1 MHSHLQAPDSKTDSN
16 SRSGR
21 LKATVLGA
29 FAISTKLV
37 AVSARLIV
45 ISTSLAVSYGAHAD
59 AILEGER
66 FNPVTATQGMV
77 STSHA
82 LATEVAL
89 QILKDGGNAVD
100 AAVTAGF
107 ALAVTQPRSGNIG
120 GGGFML
126 IAPGDG
132 AAPEAIDYRETAPA
146 AATEDLFLD
155 DDGNVVQNRS
165 RFTHKAAGVP
175 GTVAG
180 LALALERHGS
190 ISLKQALAP
199 AIKLASDGFIVPRR
213 FNEGLEQ
220 ARERMTLWPATL
232 KTFYKED
239 GSAWQPGER
248 FRQPELAATLQRIA
262 DQGTDGFYRGE
273 TARLIA
279 EEMARHDGLITEA
292 DLAGYKPV
300 VRTPVHGTY
309 RGYDIYSMSPPSS
322 GGVHIVQ
329 ILNIMEG
336 FPIAEFGHNSASAIH
351 YMAEAMKLAYADR
364 TQYLGDTD
372 FVNVPVAGLI
382 SKGYAEELR
391 GTIREEARPAREI
404 KPGQPAAYESPETTH
419 FSVVDRWGNA
429 VSNTYTINFSY
440 GSGITVAGAGFLLNN
455 EMDDFSAKPGVPNA
469 YGLIGGAANKIEPGK
484 RMLSSM
490 SPTVV
495 RKDGRNFLVTGSP
508 GGSRIIT
515 TTLQVIM
522 NVIDHG
528 MNIQSAVSVPR
539 IHHQWLPDQIRIEQG
554 ISADTVKLLKSK
566 GHTVVTDSAMGAI
579 QSIMIGEDGTL
590 YGGADPRRSTSSA
603 MGF

>member
-1 MHSHLQAPDSKTDSN
+1 MHSHLQAPNSKTGSN
-16 SRSGR
+16 TRSGR
-21 LKATVLGA
+21 LKPTFLGA
-29 FAISTKLV
+29 FVIGTNLMAISTC
-37 AVSARLIV
+37 
-45 ISTSLAVSYGAHAD
+45 LAVSVGAHAD

-77 STSHA
+77 STSHT
-82 LATEVAL
+82 LATDVAL
-89 QILKDGGNAVD
+89 QVLKDGGNAVD

-190 ISLKQALAP
+190 ISLQQALAP
-199 AIKLASDGFIVPRR
+199 AIKLASDGFVVPRR
-213 FNEGLEQ
+213 FSEGLEQ
-220 ARERMTLWPATL
+220 ARERMTRWPSTL
-232 KTFYKED
+232 ETFYKED

-248 FRQPELAATLQRIA
+248 FRQPKLAATLQRIA
-262 DQGTDGFYRGE
+262 DQGTDGFYKGK

-279 EEMARHDGLITEA
+279 QEMASNDGLITEA
-292 DLAGYKPV
+292 DLASYKPV
-300 VRTPVHGTY
+300 IRTPVHGTY

-329 ILNIMEG
+329 ILNILEG
-336 FPIAEFGHNSASAIH
+336 FPIGEFGHNSASAIH
-351 YMAEAMKLAYADR
+351 HMAEAMKLAYADR

-372 FVNVPVAGLI
+372 FVDVPVEGLI

-391 GTIREEARPAREI
+391 STIKADKTRPASEI

-522 NVIDHG
+522 NVIDHD
-528 MNIQSAVSVPR
+528 MNPAEADAAVR
-539 IHHQWLPDQIRIEQG
+539 FHHQWYPDALRVERG
-554 ISADTVKLLKSK
+554 FPGDTKDLLE
-566 GHTVVTDSAMGAI
+566 AMGHKVRVEG
-579 QSIMIGEDGTL
+579 SIGASQTILRVGGVL
-590 YGGADPRRSTSSA
+590 YGSSDPRRSSGA
-603 MGF
+603 VLGD

>member
-37 AVSARLIV
+37 AVSTRLIV

-190 ISLKQALAP
+190 ISL
-199 AIKLASDGFIVPRR
+199 
-213 FNEGLEQ
+213 
-220 ARERMTLWPATL
+220 
-232 KTFYKED
+232 
-239 GSAWQPGER
+239 
-248 FRQPELAATLQRIA
+248 
-262 DQGTDGFYRGE
+262 
-273 TARLIA
+273 
-279 EEMARHDGLITEA
+279 
-292 DLAGYKPV
+292 
-300 VRTPVHGTY
+300 
-309 RGYDIYSMSPPSS
+309 
-322 GGVHIVQ
+322 
-329 ILNIMEG
+329 
-336 FPIAEFGHNSASAIH
+336 
-351 YMAEAMKLAYADR
+351 
-364 TQYLGDTD
+364 
-372 FVNVPVAGLI
+372 
-382 SKGYAEELR
+382 
-391 GTIREEARPAREI
+391 
-404 KPGQPAAYESPETTH
+404 
-419 FSVVDRWGNA
+419 
-429 VSNTYTINFSY
+429 
-440 GSGITVAGAGFLLNN
+440 
-455 EMDDFSAKPGVPNA
+455 
-469 YGLIGGAANKIEPGK
+469 
-484 RMLSSM
+484 
-490 SPTVV
+490 
-495 RKDGRNFLVTGSP
+495 
-508 GGSRIIT
+508 
-515 TTLQVIM
+515 
-522 NVIDHG
+522 
-528 MNIQSAVSVPR
+528 
-539 IHHQWLPDQIRIEQG
+539 
-554 ISADTVKLLKSK
+554 
-566 GHTVVTDSAMGAI
+566 
-579 QSIMIGEDGTL
+579 
-590 YGGADPRRSTSSA
+590 
-603 MGF
+603 